1 MSSAQRLIFFPC
13 ILIVALAAGIADAGT
28 WPKKLFVYR
37 GDAPT
42 LDGVIAPGE
51 YDGAARVMDFRD
63 WTPQFS
69 PVASDGDLAATVR
82 IVHDGR
88 NLYFA
93 FDVSD
98 DVVYGFD
105 SDRWLPG
112 ENAKAHEL
120 TREGWPWFGDGVE
133 VLVNARYEWS
143 SADGE
148 NSAGDG
154 SSWQMVC
161 STHKSRLDGVGAG
174 GLLEGEPRSRESAW
188 NNYQKWIVEGAMAA
202 AVRIK
207 DRETEGGGYVI
218 EWMVNADPCLEVEPG
233 LFWSSELGEREMGL
247 NLAVADLDEKEKG
260 EGNFGNFHHEDWWTG
275 ERDRR
280 TWLKQF
286 GTMVLV
292 PGNAPRP
299 SRIIDT
305 HIHLFD
311 PTRPEGIPWPG
322 SGSELYLPT
331 LSADFRAVAD
341 PVGVTGTVVVE
352 ASGWVEDNQWLLE
365 QTGGDRFFHGI
376 VGNLDVKSPEFAA
389 NLERFAADPRFV
401 GIRIKQMKKG
411 NLTEEV
417 VANLELL
424 AARGLAVDV
433 LMSGMS
439 LADVRAIAEAVPEL
453 RLIVNHLTGVR
464 VRGETVEASW
474 VEEIEATAALANVYC
489 KVSGLYQQ
497 SGKTPAPLGVDF
509 YRPVLDALW
518 EAFGEERLVYGSNW
532 PVSNLRG
539 EYANHQELVIAHAAA
554 RGKGA
559 LEKVMWR
566 NAVIFYGLERT
577 GTAVEEETDAAL
589 PNGMR
594 LEQNFPNPFNGET
607 AIRFAVPVGGK
618 VEMAVYNLAG
628 QEVVE
633 LVDRMEEAG
642 ERVVRWDGRDRRGR
656 MLASGV
662 YFYRL
667 RVGDQV
673 RTRKLALLR

>member
-1 MSSAQRLIFFPC
+1 MSFAQRLVFLPC
-13 ILIVALAAGIADAGT
+13 ILALIFAAGSADAGT
-28 WPKKLFVYR
+28 WPKRLFVYR
-37 GDAPT
+37 SDTPT

-51 YDGAARVMDFRD
+51 YDGATQVMDFGD

-69 PVASDGDLAATVR
+69 PVASADDLNATVW
-82 IVHDGR
+82 VMHDGR

-93 FDVSD
+93 FDVD
-98 DVVYGFD
+98 DDLVYGFD
-105 SDRWLPG
+105 TDRWLPD
-112 ENAKAHEL
+112 NNSAAHEL
-120 TREGWPWFGDGVE
+120 TRQGWPWFGDGVE

-143 SADGE
+143 SRDNE

-188 NNYQKWIVEGAMAA
+188 NNYQEWILDGAMAA

-207 DRETEGGGYVI
+207 DRETEGSGYVI
-218 EWMVNADPCLEVEPG
+218 EWMVRADPCLEVEPD
-233 LFWSSELGEREMGL
+233 LFWNPELGETEMGL

-275 ERDRR
+275 ERDKR

-286 GTMVLV
+286 GTMVLM

-331 LSADFRAVAD
+331 LPADFRAVAD
-341 PVGVTGTVVVE
+341 PAGVTGTVVVE

-365 QTGGDRFFHGI
+365 QTEGDRFFHGI
-376 VGNLDVKSPEFAA
+376 VGRLDVQSSEFAV

-401 GIRIKQMKKG
+401 GIRIQQMKKG
-411 NLTEEV
+411 NLTEEA

-433 LMSGMS
+433 LMSGMALS
-439 LADVRAIAEAVPEL
+439 DVRAIAEAVPEL

-464 VRGETVEASW
+464 VRGGTPEAGW
-474 VEEIEATAALANVYC
+474 VEEVAATAALQNVYC
-489 KVSGLYQQ
+489 KISGLYQQ
-497 SGKTPAPLGVDF
+497 SGKTPAPLGVDY

-518 EAFGEERLVYGSNW
+518 ESFGENRLVYGSNW

-539 EYANHQELVIAHAAA
+539 EYANHQELVIAYAAA

-566 NAVIFYGLERT
+566 NAVIFYGLEQT
-577 GTAVEEETDAAL
+577 GTAVEEESGAVL
-589 PNGMR
+589 PNGTW

-607 AIRFAVPVGGK
+607 AIRFALLERGK
-618 VEMAVYNLAG
+618 VELVVYNLAG
-628 QEVVE
+628 QKVVE
-633 LVDRMEEAG
+633 LIAGVETAG
-642 ERVVRWDGRDRRGR
+642 EHVVLWDGRDRHGR
-656 MLASGV
+656 ELASGV

-667 RVGDQV
+667 RLGDQMQ
-673 RTRKLALLR
+673 TRKLALLR